1 MVVKK
6 KRDYSCIEPRERGFV
21 NPIKHIK
28 RYGQN
33 IKHAYQRIKYGYCD
47 RDVWSID
54 WWFLSIV
61 PNMLQDLKETTHG
74 YPSFSDDMSQAI
86 VGTGAPEEV
95 DKEGM
100 RRWQEILSEM
110 IFLFR
115 EANSDT
121 CARKNKYEADYDKAV
136 EEFTRKYGEWGE
148 GLKSEE
154 EKTRERKEGLYTMYG
169 LSDVPEYREIDE
181 LHHAEFLEIEKYR
194 NECKNK
200 GLDMFKE
207 WFWQLWD

>member
-1 MVVKK
+1 
-6 KRDYSCIEPRERGFV
+6 
-21 NPIKHIK
+21 
-28 RYGQN
+28 
-33 IKHAYQRIKYGYCD
+33 
-47 RDVWSID
+47 
-54 WWFLSIV
+54 
-61 PNMLQDLKETTHG
+61 
-74 YPSFSDDMSQAI
+74 
-86 VGTGAPEEV
+86 
-95 DKEGM
+95 
-100 RRWQEILSEM
+100 M

-194 NECKNK
+194 NEYKNVI
-200 GLDMFKE
+200 GFNDDYTYYNDFYRSMMNLT
-207 WFWQLWD
+207 LCVR